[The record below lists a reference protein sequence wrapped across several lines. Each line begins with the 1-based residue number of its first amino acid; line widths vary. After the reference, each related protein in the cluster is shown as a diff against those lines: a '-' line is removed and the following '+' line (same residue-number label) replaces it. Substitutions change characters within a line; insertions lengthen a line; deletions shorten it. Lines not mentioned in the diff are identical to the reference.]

1 MIEKMENW
9 INLKNNY
16 SSHNMGDY
24 TKRLQ
29 WLKETHKF
37 LNKQVDTMEKTGNFK
52 DEEISEMKKKRLKLK
67 DQIESLE
74 KEHAV

>member
-16 SSHNMGDY
+16 RRHNMGDY

-67 DQIESLE
+67 DQIDSLE

>member
-1 MIEKMENW
+1 
-9 INLKNNY
+9 
-16 SSHNMGDY
+16 MGDY

-37 LNKQVDTMEKTGNFK
+37 LNKQVDTMEKSGNFK
-52 DEEISEMKKKRLKLK
+52 DEELSEMKKKRLTLK

-74 KEHAV
+74 KEHA